1 MHYAK
6 KSLPSLHMRH
16 SGHDACTHGPLVPVT
31 VAPAEDDQRIKLEI
45 IEA

>member
-1 MHYAK
+1 VHYAK

-16 SGHDACTHGPLVPVT
+16 SGRDACTHGPLVPAT